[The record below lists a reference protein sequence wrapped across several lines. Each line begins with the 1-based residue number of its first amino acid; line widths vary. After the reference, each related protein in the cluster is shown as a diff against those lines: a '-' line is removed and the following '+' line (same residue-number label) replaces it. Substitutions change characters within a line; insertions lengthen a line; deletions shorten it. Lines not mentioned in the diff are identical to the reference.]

1 VVVVAEG
8 VVAGGVAAGG
18 VPGLTVV
25 IAAVAVVVI
34 VAILIG
40 VGCCSWLR
48 VAMLERCVFAGGS
61 SQGSPL

>member
-1 VVVVAEG
+1 VVAAAGVVVAD
-8 VVAGGVAAGG
+8 AMAGG

-25 IAAVAVVVI
+25 IAAIAVVV
-34 VAILIG
+34 VVTILVG

-48 VAMLERCVFAGGS
+48 VAMLEQCVFAGGS